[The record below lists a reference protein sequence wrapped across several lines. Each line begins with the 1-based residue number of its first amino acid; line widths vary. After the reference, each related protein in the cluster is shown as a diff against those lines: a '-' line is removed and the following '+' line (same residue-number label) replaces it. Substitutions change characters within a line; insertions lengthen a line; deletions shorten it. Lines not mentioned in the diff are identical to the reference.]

1 MENVAMFFYLSGQD
15 DERNRGNKP
24 LISVSNN
31 ISAFYRLGVLSEKYK
46 NCPTRIRLINEL
58 CREFSLCKHQD
69 LPNLLDISLEGH
81 YSHRLLK
88 QIMEETGFFTAKPAN
103 CTNPWAIWRK
113 KYFHLI
119 QMDI

>member
-1 MENVAMFFYLSGQD
+1 MENVAMFFYSYGQD
-15 DERNRGNKP
+15 NERNRGSKP
-24 LISVSNN
+24 LISVFNN

-88 QIMEETGFFTAKPAN
+88 QIMEETGYHIPVKPVCSSFHA
-103 CTNPWAIWRK
+103 WRV
-113 KYFHLI
+113 H
-119 QMDI
+119 